1 MCTMSLDLLTK
12 TEISLSKEEYNAT
25 KSKIEFQFEAF
36 DEKKW
41 TQTRNSMPLSIVS
54 SFQIDLTIFSLL
66 LMKAVDDF
74 LKQNFWTS
82 GILWG

>member
-25 KSKIEFQFEAF
+25 KSKIEFQLEAF

-41 TQTRNSMPLSIVS
+41 TQMRDSMPLSIVS

-66 LMKAVDDF
+66 LVKAVDDF
-74 LKQNFWTS
+74 LKKIFWTS
-82 GILWG
+82 GILLG

>member
-25 KSKIEFQFEAF
+25 KSRIEFQLEAF

-41 TQTRNSMPLSIVS
+41 TQMRDNMPLSIVS
-54 SFQIDLTIFSLL
+54 TFYAIDFSAH
-66 LMKAVDDF
+66 K
-74 LKQNFWTS
+74 
-82 GILWG
+82 